1 MLFASAVVVVFL
13 RDNREKYGSDS
24 RAIRQ
29 VEGNFT
35 TCISNHILFSLHVY
49 FLGSHAVLTQLCVN
63 FCILPQRPQYQVAEV
78 Y

>member
-1 MLFASAVVVVFL
+1 MLFASTVVVVFL

-35 TCISNHILFSLHVY
+35 TCISNHILFSLRLLSWITRSTDTIV
-49 FLGSHAVLTQLCVN
+49 C
-63 FCILPQRPQYQVAEV
+63 
-78 Y
+78 